1 MFSTPNMMKTT
12 SGLMI
17 DPCAY
22 TSGRWLRQ
30 DKVERDSRYIKF
42 NFEALCQ
49 RIIDLCPG
57 ADTIVTCQKI
67 EGGFNR
73 VFIFTLDNAKQ
84 IVAKL
89 PFPLAGPTKL
99 TTASEVATVHYLQAR
114 TSIPIPTILDWHDD
128 AAHEDNLIGSEYII
142 MEHASGVPLRE
153 KWQEMTGDQQMK
165 ISVLDRTAVVDT
177 GTAIQEN
184 IGITTERSQIM
195 GLVGWYASAFFLT
208 IASFQS
214 TWGKG
219 YKYFPLKTTFLG
231 AISTFEIGSLI
242 CAVAQNSTTLIVGRA
257 VAGMGAA
264 GIASGAYTI
273 IAFLAPPRQRPAFT
287 GLLGATYGLA
297 SVIGPLL
304 GGVFTDK
311 VSWRWC
317 FYINLPIG
325 GLSAVIV
332 LFLFRAPPAAQPA
345 KASWREK
352 FLQMDLLGTFTIM
365 AAVVC
370 YLLALQWAGVTKAW
384 SSADVIG
391 TIVGF
396 LVIVVLFVVIE
407 LWMGERALFQP
418 RLLKQRNIWANNLYV
433 FFLAGAMYTLIY
445 YLPIYFQSIKSASA
459 AQSGIRNLPLILAIS
474 LLTIFSGG
482 LITATG
488 HFGSLM
494 VIGSALATVGSGLI
508 CTLDIDTGSGKWIGY
523 QIVAGVGLGLALQI
537 PVILNQA
544 LVTPSDLSSISAVT
558 LFMQTLGRPICVSA
572 AQAAFVNRLVT
583 RLSVLA
589 PNVDAKLVVAT
600 GASELRHTFN
610 DEDIGG
616 ILEAYMDGLKLSF
629 LLCTVLAGVTLVIS
643 ALPKWVNLKGKVQG
657 SGAT

>member
-1 MFSTPNMMKTT
+1 M
-12 SGLMI
+12 
-17 DPCAY
+17 
-22 TSGRWLRQ
+22 
-30 DKVERDSRYIKF
+30 
-42 NFEALCQ
+42 
-49 RIIDLCPG
+49 
-57 ADTIVTCQKI
+57 
-67 EGGFNR
+67 
-73 VFIFTLDNAKQ
+73 
-84 IVAKL
+84 
-89 PFPLAGPTKL
+89 
-99 TTASEVATVHYLQAR
+99 
-114 TSIPIPTILDWHDD
+114 
-128 AAHEDNLIGSEYII
+128 
-142 MEHASGVPLRE
+142 
-153 KWQEMTGDQQMK
+153 
-165 ISVLDRTAVVDT
+165 
-177 GTAIQEN
+177 
-184 IGITTERSQIM
+184 
-195 GLVGWYASAFFLT
+195 
-208 IASFQS
+208 
-214 TWGKG
+214 
-219 YKYFPLKTTFLG
+219 
-231 AISTFEIGSLI
+231 
-242 CAVAQNSTTLIVGRA
+242 
-257 VAGMGAA
+257 
-264 GIASGAYTI
+264 
-273 IAFLAPPRQRPAFT
+273 
-287 GLLGATYGLA
+287 
-297 SVIGPLL
+297 
-304 GGVFTDK
+304 
-311 VSWRWC
+311 
-317 FYINLPIG
+317 
-325 GLSAVIV
+325 IV

-508 CTLDIDTGSGKWIGY
+508 CTLDIDTGSGNWIGY

-537 PVILNQA
+537 PVIVNQA

>member
-1 MFSTPNMMKTT
+1 MSMASLRNR
-12 SGLMI
+12 SGFRTMLSSSLSGSAI
-17 DPCAY
+17 SAHSADGQVQGSEKANQLPVPPPDQHGDHSAGIEEEAVTVDTEDAY
-22 TSGRWLRQ
+22 PSPTLL
-30 DKVERDSRYIKF
+30 VFICL
-42 NFEALCQ
+42 ALVLAV
-49 RIIDLCPG
+49 ILVSLDM
-57 ADTIVTCQKI
+57 TIV
-67 EGGFNR
+67 
-73 VFIFTLDNAKQ
+73 A
-84 IVAKL
+84 
-89 PFPLAGPTKL
+89 
-99 TTASEVATVHYLQAR
+99 
-114 TSIPIPTILDWHDD
+114 
-128 AAHEDNLIGSEYII
+128 
-142 MEHASGVPLRE
+142 
-153 KWQEMTGDQQMK
+153 
-165 ISVLDRTAVVDT
+165 
-177 GTAIQEN
+177 TAIPR
-184 IGITTERSQIM
+184 ITDEFKQ
-195 GLVGWYASAFFLT
+195 VGWYASAFFLT

-242 CAVAQNSTTLIVGRA
+242 CAVAQNSTTLLVGRA

-273 IAFLAPPRQRPAFT
+273 IAFSAPPRQRPAFT

-325 GLSAVIV
+325 GLSAVII
-332 LFLFRAPPAAQPA
+332 LFLFRAPPASQPA

-391 TIVGF
+391 TSVSF

-474 LLTIFSGG
+474 RLTIFSGG

-508 CTLDIDTGSGKWIGY
+508 CTLDIDTGSGEWIGY

-537 PVILNQA
+537 PVIVNQA

-643 ALPKWVNLKGKVQG
+643 ALPNSILANFLLVRRDETFEMLLQNL
-657 SGAT
+657 AAAFT

>member
-1 MFSTPNMMKTT
+1 MSMASLRNR
-12 SGLMI
+12 SGFRTMLSSSLSGSAI
-17 DPCAY
+17 SAHSADGQVQGSEKANQLPVPPPDQHGDHSAGIEEEAVTVDTEDAY
-22 TSGRWLRQ
+22 PSPTL
-30 DKVERDSRYIKF
+30 
-42 NFEALCQ
+42 L
-49 RIIDLCPG
+49 
-57 ADTIVTCQKI
+57 
-67 EGGFNR
+67 
-73 VFIFTLDNAKQ
+73 VFIC
-84 IVAKL
+84 
-89 PFPLAGPTKL
+89 LAL
-99 TTASEVATVHYLQAR
+99 
-114 TSIPIPTILDWHDD
+114 
-128 AAHEDNLIGSEYII
+128 
-142 MEHASGVPLRE
+142 
-153 KWQEMTGDQQMK
+153 
-165 ISVLDRTAVVDT
+165 VLA
-177 GTAIQEN
+177 
-184 IGITTERSQIM
+184 
-195 GLVGWYASAFFLT
+195 VGWYASAFFLT

-242 CAVAQNSTTLIVGRA
+242 CAVAQNSTTLLVGRA

-264 GIASGAYTI
+264 GMASGAYTI
-273 IAFLAPPRQRPAFT
+273 IAFSAPPRQRPAFT

-325 GLSAVIV
+325 GLSAVII
-332 LFLFRAPPAAQPA
+332 LFLFRAPPASQPA

-391 TIVGF
+391 TSVSF

-474 LLTIFSGG
+474 RLTIFSGG

-508 CTLDIDTGSGKWIGY
+508 CTLDIDTGSGEWIGY

-537 PVILNQA
+537 PVIVNQA

-643 ALPKWVNLKGKVQG
+643 ALPNSILANFLLVRRDETFEMLLQNL
-657 SGAT
+657 AAAFT

>member
-1 MFSTPNMMKTT
+1 MLSSSL
-12 SGLMI
+12 SGSAISAHSADGQVQGSEKANQLPVPPPDQHGDHSAGI
-17 DPCAY
+17 EEEAVTVDTEDAY
-22 TSGRWLRQ
+22 PSPTL
-30 DKVERDSRYIKF
+30 
-42 NFEALCQ
+42 L
-49 RIIDLCPG
+49 
-57 ADTIVTCQKI
+57 
-67 EGGFNR
+67 
-73 VFIFTLDNAKQ
+73 VFIC
-84 IVAKL
+84 
-89 PFPLAGPTKL
+89 LAL
-99 TTASEVATVHYLQAR
+99 
-114 TSIPIPTILDWHDD
+114 
-128 AAHEDNLIGSEYII
+128 
-142 MEHASGVPLRE
+142 
-153 KWQEMTGDQQMK
+153 
-165 ISVLDRTAVVDT
+165 VLA
-177 GTAIQEN
+177 
-184 IGITTERSQIM
+184 
-195 GLVGWYASAFFLT
+195 VGWYASAFFLT

-242 CAVAQNSTTLIVGRA
+242 CAVAQNSTTLLVGRA

-273 IAFLAPPRQRPAFT
+273 IAFSAPPRQRPAFT

-325 GLSAVIV
+325 GLSAVII
-332 LFLFRAPPAAQPA
+332 LFLFRAPPASQPA

-391 TIVGF
+391 TSVSF

-474 LLTIFSGG
+474 RLTIFSGG

-508 CTLDIDTGSGKWIGY
+508 CTLDIDTGSGEWIGY

-537 PVILNQA
+537 PVIVNQA

-643 ALPKWVNLKGKVQG
+643 ALPKWVNLKGKVHG